1 MNRIR
6 TMVSHLL
13 LHLKGTTPYQDDQ
26 YWHCA
31 VNSSKLCIKTVDFA
45 GATLLEY
52 LEYQSEHYVRRRH
65 QFGMQVE
72 GREFSDIS
80 DVELDYFIRQIVTST
95 PAAGL
100 RMVQGA
106 LRQHGYLVQRIR
118 VLQSLRRVDPVTSTL
133 RNARRIIRRSYSVFL
148 SKRFMSI
155 NKQQSKQL
163 CSPYFQEAVAKYNLP
178 FTCKGRSWNGEF

>member
-1 MNRIR
+1 
-6 TMVSHLL
+6 MVSHLL

-31 VNSSKLCIKTVDFA
+31 VNSSKLCIARDCRFRWSDIARILGVSER
-45 GATLLEY
+45 TLR
-52 LEYQSEHYVRRRH
+52 RRRH

-106 LRQHGYLVQRIR
+106 LRQHGYLVQRIP
-118 VLQSLRRVDPVTSTL
+118 VLQYLRRVDPVTSTL
-133 RNARRIIRRSYSVFL
+133 RNARRIIRRSYSVSCPNAL
-148 SKRFMSI
+148 
-155 NKQQSKQL
+155 
-163 CSPYFQEAVAKYNLP
+163 
-178 FTCKGRSWNGEF
+178 W

>member
-1 MNRIR
+1 
-6 TMVSHLL
+6 
-13 LHLKGTTPYQDDQ
+13 
-26 YWHCA
+26 
-31 VNSSKLCIKTVDFA
+31 
-45 GATLLEY
+45 
-52 LEYQSEHYVRRRH
+52 
-65 QFGMQVE
+65 MQVE

-133 RNARRIIRRSYSVFL
+133 RNARRIIRRSYSVSCPNAL
-148 SKRFMSI
+148 
-155 NKQQSKQL
+155 
-163 CSPYFQEAVAKYNLP
+163 
-178 FTCKGRSWNGEF
+178 W